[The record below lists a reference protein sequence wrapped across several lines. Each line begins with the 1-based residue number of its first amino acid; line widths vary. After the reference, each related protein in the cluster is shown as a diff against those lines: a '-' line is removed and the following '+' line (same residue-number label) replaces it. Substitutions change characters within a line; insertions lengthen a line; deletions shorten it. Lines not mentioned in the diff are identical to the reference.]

1 MISNV
6 TQLDNATLEMFTNRT
21 LSNTLSV
28 IYILV
33 ILISFPGNI
42 LSMVLLVFHTK
53 PKTPTIIF
61 MINLSITDLA
71 LGSFLPF
78 QVNYHIKGYDWNY
91 GETLCSV
98 VSVMFYAN
106 MYCSILTM
114 MAISAE
120 RYFGIVHPM
129 KYDCR
134 RNHYAIGACLAMW
147 ALVLGVMYPIQSTDL
162 TYRVKELNITT
173 CFDVLKKDMLPTMQ
187 HWAAFLFVLVF
198 ILFLIPFI
206 ITVFCYIAIIVCLI
220 KERETCSIHKRR
232 AISLAILV
240 VLVFVTC
247 FAPNNII
254 FLLHIINKIYYNKSY
269 YAAYKLSLSFSCVN
283 SCLDP
288 FIYYFASKDFR
299 RKFRKLFGLPV
310 SNSDL
315 ITMQHFRESLFSAR
329 SLSQG
334 EADEEQNG
342 LSPTLKKKE
351 STI

>member
-42 LSMVLLVFHTK
+42 LSMVLLVFYTK

-78 QVNYHIKGYDWNY
+78 QVIYHIKGYDWNY

-98 VSVMFYAN
+98 VSVMFYSN

-134 RNHYAIGACLAMW
+134 RKHYAIGACLAMW
-147 ALVLGVMYPIQSTDL
+147 ALVLGVLYPMESTDL

-206 ITVFCYIAIIVCLI
+206 ITVSCYIAIIVCLL
-220 KERETCSIHKRR
+220 KERDTRSIHKRR

-254 FLLHIINKIYYNKSY
+254 FFLHIINKIYYEKSY

-315 ITMQHFRESLFSAR
+315 ITTQHFRESLFSAR
-329 SLSQG
+329 SLSQA